1 MDKLMLSPLI
11 PDDKHPK
18 WIIVLKILEIIGS
31 PRARKI
37 AVRLKIYDVDN
48 FLLAIKIIILS
59 NLFERDIS
67 GIVSEINQNLE
78 LKKILDVVHPIN
90 AQYIYKFIFDLSY
103 ESIYSFLNRLF
114 QVERRKRVK
123 QRRTII
129 IDTTPIVIDLN
140 TWRNRYR
147 IGKRNKEYKYSY
159 YPSIGYFVGFKL
171 ILAIDLDYNLIG
183 FEIYK
188 DCPNDSKLLISF
200 VEKLFKTRRIHSGDL
215 ILCDKG
221 FTSKFNYQTLIN
233 RFYLIPIIYPRKN
246 TNIDRIINDL
256 NPPLDVFSKSK
267 YKLEKWLQTVNQF
280 KSLICQW
287 AYFKQFRLEI
297 EVFFNI
303 AKNTLGLVRIH
314 QYTLSSVEKKVAP
327 IVFLAATLI
336 SLANSQNI
344 DVKTIPFW

>member
-1 MDKLMLSPLI
+1 MLSPLI

-18 WIIVLKILEIIGS
+18 WMIVLKILEIIGS

-78 LKKILDVVHPIN
+78 LKKILDVDFPVN

-103 ESIYSFLNRLF
+103 ESVYSFLSRLF

-123 QRRTII
+123 RQKTII

-147 IGKRNKEYKYSY
+147 IGNRNKEYKYSY
-159 YPSIGYFVGFKL
+159 YPSIGYYVGFKL
-171 ILAIDLDYNLIG
+171 ILAIDLDYNLVG

-188 DCPNDSKLLISF
+188 NCPNDSKLLVSF
-200 VEKLFKTRRIHSGDL
+200 IEKLFKSRRIHSGDL

-221 FTSKFNYQTLIN
+221 FTSKMNYQTLIN

-246 TNIDRIINDL
+246 TNIDRIIGDL
-256 NPPLDVFSKSK
+256 NPPLDVFSNNK
-267 YKLEKWLQTVNQF
+267 YKLEKWLQIVDQF
-280 KSLICQW
+280 KNLICKW
-287 AYFKQFRLEI
+287 TNFKQCRIEI

-303 AKNTLGLVRIH
+303 AKNTLGLNKIH
-314 QYTLSSVEKKVAP
+314 QYTLPSVEKKVAP
-327 IVFLAATLI
+327 IVFLATELI
-336 SLANSQNI
+336 SLANSLNI